1 MTDVVYTKDVRN
13 KVREEIGYEDT
24 HASTLKPKNAEQETN
39 LIDDRERKGNGRRQ
53 KKRLAREMIRI

>member
-39 LIDDRERKGNGRRQ
+39 LTTERGKEMVEGRR
-53 KKRLAREMIRI
+53 RG

>member
-13 KVREEIGYEDT
+13 KVREEIGYGDT

-39 LIDDRERKGNGRRQ
+39 LIDDRERKGNGRGR
-53 KKRLAREMIRI
+53 RRG